1 MYSQWLKV
9 CAINH
14 ALTNEIQELR
24 DLKTKAEGKVVQLE
38 ALLAEKGKNFESVI
52 TELDKTQKNAKVAQ

>member
-9 CAINH
+9 CATDC

-24 DLKTKAEGKVVQLE
+24 DVKTKAEGKLVQLE
-38 ALLAEKGKNFESVI
+38 ALLAEKGENLKFVTMTCLRFSGI
-52 TELDKTQKNAKVAQ
+52 F